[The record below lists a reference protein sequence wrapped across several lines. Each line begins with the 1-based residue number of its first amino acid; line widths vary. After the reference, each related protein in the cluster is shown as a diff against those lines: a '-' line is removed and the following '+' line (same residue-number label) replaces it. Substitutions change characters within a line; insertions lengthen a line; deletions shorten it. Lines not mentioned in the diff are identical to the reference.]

1 MEIQLR
7 RYLVS
12 LNISQETDY
21 AYSRE
26 RCKNTACRK
35 AGIKIIRILPRN
47 ARVYDNCLCIL
58 QPDKSM
64 KSLEQAIS
72 VAFKVIGIYDRRIN
86 INLSR
91 DMEKIRNIAF
101 ERMLL
106 KEYH

>member
-1 MEIQLR
+1 
-7 RYLVS
+7 
-12 LNISQETDY
+12 
-21 AYSRE
+21 
-26 RCKNTACRK
+26 
-35 AGIKIIRILPRN
+35 
-47 ARVYDNCLCIL
+47 
-58 QPDKSM
+58 M